1 VLNMKKNSNGRLS
14 RPKKPFRQ
22 AWFCV
27 HLSVLCLISSAAAQ
41 NNSSLHLKFLGLT
54 LPSSEVTVWLEAS
67 FLTSPLVGCPDSAG
81 HLIWLGLSPGNYNL
95 TLKLANKREWKEEI
109 KLEPAQFL
117 QLEFKFSD
125 STRPPLVEKYDF
137 ADIGAQTVVN
147 GFQLSL
153 LPSADNLWSIIENQD
168 LSATTNRIDS
178 GGLWADSPALF
189 SARGA
194 TSWTQNEFRL
204 NGFNVTEPY
213 FGGTPLFLPDLQTV
227 EAIRHRNSLHPAS
240 AASPGG
246 RIEMATKRGASR
258 FQGGTSY
265 TLIEPGLTTSNI
277 TPALEKEGLTDAHT
291 FLHDR
296 KLRLWLSGPLA
307 SENRRFY
314 LSFFSQDLSRH
325 IADYIGHN
333 QSRLLS
339 GLIRLDQATSRGELS
354 FFWTGQQASE
364 AEAGA
369 RRKMAPEATTRAQ
382 RNFHVAQLF
391 WQSLPSAQ
399 LSFHSGL
406 SLAYQK
412 ISSDPYVSP
421 SLIPCRE
428 LFRPVVW
435 QAPLRYGDETQ
446 GHLNFQVNGNWLINF
461 PSGSIHLASFG
472 LEVSRRFYS
481 SELQIPGSTH
491 LLFLEGQP
499 ALVAFFAPVSRELD
513 NSLDISLYIE
523 DSWKISRH
531 FLLGMGAKLIL
542 TRGWSQ
548 PPSPKRSW
556 GGFTSTSA
564 ARLDWLSLLP
574 RASLTVP
581 FSDGKKGSLKFFFG
595 QSAFCL
601 PLNYLRWGNAAAEGA
616 LIYAWLDRNLN
627 YKFDEGEL
635 GPLLRREGPFFSRL
649 DSNLRRPVMTEY
661 AVSFI
666 YRLSRE
672 FYLSLSGFHRTTRNL
687 VETENIGVPES
698 AFETFT
704 LNDSGDDRIWGTHDD
719 LSFIIYNRLP
729 QALGRDFFE
738 LSNPNLTERSSRYR
752 GLDLTVLR
760 RFTKHIFFFSFTATE
775 AFGTTS
781 PGNTEWEND
790 EAVIGWLYDDPNSL
804 VNARGRL
811 RFDRAYTARLGF
823 SLFLPAD
830 FRAGFIFKYYDGQP
844 FSRKIIVTGL
854 RQGPV
859 IIQAF
864 PRGIARYEFNLT
876 VDFRLEKTWSLLGT
890 RSSLFIEGYNIFNQ
904 HLATEENEW
913 TSPQFPLRFATEIQS
928 PRVFRLG
935 LKIEF

>member
-1 VLNMKKNSNGRLS
+1 MKKGSKEKLFR
-14 RPKKPFRQ
+14 RKKPFGQ
-22 AWFCV
+22 AWFCG
-27 HLSVLCLISSAAAQ
+27 HLLVLGLISSAAAQ
-41 NNSSLHLKFLGLT
+41 NNSSLHLQFFGLT
-54 LPSSEVTVWLEAS
+54 LASSEVTVWLEAP
-67 FLTSPLVGCPDSAG
+67 FLASPLVGCPDSTG
-81 HLIWLGLSPGNYNL
+81 HLVWLGLSPGNYNL
-95 TLKLANKREWKEEI
+95 ILRLANKREWKEEI
-109 KLEPAQFL
+109 ELEPAQFL
-117 QLEFKFSD
+117 QVEFKFSE
-125 STRPPLVEKYDF
+125 STRPPLVEKYDL

-147 GFQLSL
+147 SFQLSL
-153 LPSADNLWSIIENQD
+153 LPAADNLWSIIENQD

-178 GGLWADSPALF
+178 GGLWVDSPALF

-213 FGGTPLFLPDLQTV
+213 FGGTPLFLPDLKAV

-240 AASPGG
+240 ATSPGG
-246 RIEMATKRGASR
+246 IIEIATKKGTSR

-265 TLIEPGLTTSNI
+265 ALIEPKLTTSNI
-277 TPALEKEGLTDAHT
+277 TPALEKEGLTDVHD
-291 FLHDR
+291 FNHDR

-314 LSFFSQDLSRH
+314 LSFYSQDLSRH
-325 IADYIGHN
+325 IADYPGHN

-339 GLIRLDQATSRGELS
+339 GLIRLDQATSWGELS
-354 FFWTGQQASE
+354 FFWTGQQVRE
-364 AEAGA
+364 TEAGA
-369 RRKMAPEATTRAQ
+369 RRKMTPEATTSAK

-391 WQSLPSAQ
+391 WQSLPSSR

-412 ISSDPYVSP
+412 ILSDPYVSP
-421 SLIPCRE
+421 SATPCRE

-435 QAPLRYGDETQ
+435 QAPLRYGEETR

-461 PSGSIHLASFG
+461 PSNSIHLASFG
-472 LEVSRRFYS
+472 LEISRRFYS

-499 ALVAFFAPVSRELD
+499 AQVAFFAPASKELD

-523 DSWKISRH
+523 DSWQISRY
-531 FLLGMGAKLIL
+531 FIFDVGAKVIL

-548 PPSPKRSW
+548 PPSQKRSW
-556 GGFTSTSA
+556 GGLESA
-564 ARLDWLSLLP
+564 SGSRVDWLSFLP

-581 FSDGKKGSLKFFFG
+581 FGGGKKGSLKFFFG
-595 QSAFCL
+595 QSAFFL

-616 LIYAWLDRNLN
+616 LIYSWFDRNLN
-627 YKFDEGEL
+627 NQFDEGEL

-649 DSNLRRPVMTEY
+649 DSDLRRPVTTDY

-672 FYLSLSGFHRTTRNL
+672 FYLSLSGFRRITRNL

-698 AFETFT
+698 AFETFR
-704 LNDSGDDRIWGTHDD
+704 LDDSGDDRIWGTHDD

-729 QALGRDFFE
+729 SALGRDFFE
-738 LSNPNLTERSSRYR
+738 LSNPHSAERTSRYR

-760 RFTKHIFFFSFTATE
+760 RFSQHIFFFSFTATE

-790 EAVIGWLYDDPNSL
+790 EAIIGWLYDDPNSL
-804 VNARGRL
+804 LNARGRL

-830 FRAGFIFKYYDGQP
+830 FRAGFVFKYYDGQP
-844 FSRKIIVTGL
+844 FSRKIIVTSL

-859 IIQAF
+859 VIQAF

-876 VDFRLEKTWSLLGT
+876 VDFRLEKSWVFLGAKN
-890 RSSLFIEGYNIFNQ
+890 SLFIEGYNIFNQ

-913 TSPQFPLRFATEIQS
+913 TTPQFPLRFATEIQS